1 MDIRKVGGN
10 TEFGLNADEAHMAY
24 TGFANP
30 TTYGSASQDLFLDRY
45 MPYRDAHE
53 GEYEQIL
60 ARGQVIELLWLPS
73 SMAKAVAIA
82 LRQYRTDG
90 NSSPS
95 WTLSADPPYRADSP
109 DLIRAQAAAKM
120 ALTAENQLEEL
131 AA

>member
-60 ARGQVIELLWLPS
+60 ARGQVIELLWLPALWRRRS
-73 SMAKAVAIA
+73 QLHLGNTELMVIA
-82 LRQYRTDG
+82 LHHGPCQLIHHTEL
-90 NSSPS
+90 
-95 WTLSADPPYRADSP
+95 TLQ
-109 DLIRAQAAAKM
+109 I
-120 ALTAENQLEEL
+120 
-131 AA
+131 